1 MSIDFKV
8 FSLFQPALAQIA
20 TYVGGKKP
28 DFTIKMNRRDII
40 NWLILHKQASLQK
53 GNIHLCTAHD
63 SFNTSCAGHNPCTLN
78 HF

>member
-40 NWLILHKQASLQK
+40 NWLILH
-53 GNIHLCTAHD
+53 
-63 SFNTSCAGHNPCTLN
+63 
-78 HF
+78 